1 MDTIETPARAMVVA
15 PHPDDGESGCSGTT
29 AKWIREGCEV
39 VYVVCTN
46 GDKGT
51 SDVEMTPAKLAGI
64 REEEQRKAAEIL
76 GVKDVVFLGHGDGE
90 LENNLVFIGE
100 LVHAIRR
107 FKPDTILTTDPH
119 RMETHNHRDH
129 RATGQAVLDACFPY
143 ARDRLHFVE
152 HEKEGLEPHKVG
164 TVLLWGADRPD
175 VMIDIS
181 DSIEAKLTALMQHV
195 SQVGDSYSDVAEW
208 VKAFGRRAADRAKGT
223 GYEYAEAFRKLTFR
237 R

>member
-1 MDTIETPARAMVVA
+1 METIETPARAMVVA

-51 SDVEMTPAKLAGI
+51 SDVRMTPEKLAGI
-64 REEEQRKAAEIL
+64 REVEQRKAAEVL

-90 LENNLVFIGE
+90 LEDDRVLIGE

-119 RMETHNHRDH
+119 RIETHNHRDH
-129 RATGQAVLDACFPY
+129 RVTGQAVLDACFPY
-143 ARDRLHFVE
+143 ARDRLHFLE
-152 HEKEGLEPHKVG
+152 HEEEGLEPHKVG

-175 VMIDIS
+175 VMVDIS
-181 DSIEAKLTALMQHV
+181 ESIDAKLKALMQHG

-208 VKAFGRRAADRAKGT
+208 VKAFGRRAADRAKDT